1 MSINRQLALSLS
13 IFAST
18 TIGSAALAEDSIPLS
33 PPIEIKNSGD
43 GLKSQSSKSLNAK
56 LLNSSAGSTFL
67 AQSVNAEPA
76 KTSQKA
82 GALNGKITDQTKE
95 HVIKDARVVL
105 SKIGEE
111 HKRYHT
117 ESRADGTYTFPDV
130 EPGEYDFTISAA
142 EMLSTNQKIAIAPGE
157 SKILDIAMEDLEP
170 VETLRITGKRT
181 LIHPESIGATT
192 NIDHRYIYEYK
203 SGNDLRQLIES
214 TPGIMN
220 DSYGNVITRGEHNAI
235 NYELDGVVIPEA
247 AGVLQQSQPVSP
259 RSLQNIKV
267 DIGGYEASDGGG
279 PLGAVARMKSL
290 PIDAKPN
297 FLIGQQIGGP
307 LAGSIYYN
315 TSGAFSQNPDSK
327 LYNLRFS
334 SSGQFRGT
342 SMRLAPGTKD
352 FVGNAGADINTLSS
366 LVWKA
371 TNKDTFKFDLA
382 INESFLQSPLSK
394 FSRNSG
400 VRGFQQDRQ
409 DYFIASWKRKGEKF
423 FDELNLHLLN
433 GFYSE
438 SFKSSPA
445 FDPAPVVNADQ
456 PIWSLAAT
464 ARRFNYVFSAQGDIS
479 KLVHKTHHFKAGFL
493 SEVRP
498 VRTKFG
504 ATYFNADLPGSL
516 AASAAASDQVAQLQ
530 AAGDYV
536 GASQVNLNPL
546 PFGAVIS
553 PFTGTPD
560 GPQFKGSTFTGFRW
574 LQSAY
579 LQDKWTPKTGF
590 WKRLTL
596 DAGVR
601 FDLQHSVFG
610 NTMALAEQ
618 VASVPGVQPFSLKPY
633 QTQRLTDAQASGR
646 YGASFVITKNTV
658 VRASYSDI
666 FTPTPVDTF
675 IAPFL
680 VAGVDPIN
688 GIYQGTPRPLQATRG
703 RLVDFSIEQQV
714 GPRFVTR
721 TNLFYKELRNF
732 GDSGVI
738 GNLPI
743 YNRLTNSAQQ
753 AYGVETRIDMK
764 PKRDGYG
771 LNGFLSSTV
780 QAAYLRG
787 THGVSGG
794 FYDFPEAPLAQ
805 YPDHDRRFQGTAG
818 LGYKGRANW
827 WVLGDAQVST
837 GLQDGRDVAIYG
849 PHPSRTPVITNLGLS
864 AGYNTS
870 LALRK
875 QYRFLPASF
884 DVRIENLLNQRYP
897 TNLGS
902 PFQGTRYMLPLRVL
916 AGCAWQ
922 FGHEP
927 SQVAEKPSNKRS
939 SQPST
944 QI

>member
-1 MSINRQLALSLS
+1 MAANRQLFFGLAILW
-13 IFAST
+13 ST
-18 TIGSAALAEDSIPLS
+18 TIALKAHSAETSPSEQANSITSRTTLS
-33 PPIEIKNSGD
+33 TKSINS
-43 GLKSQSSKSLNAK
+43 KV
-56 LLNSSAGSTFL
+56 LNSTAGSTFL
-67 AQSVNAEPA
+67 AQSVNADPA
-76 KTSQKA
+76 KASQKT

-95 HVIKDARVVL
+95 HVVKDARVVL
-105 SKIGEE
+105 SKVGEE

-117 ESRADGTYTFPDV
+117 ESKPDGAYSFPDV
-130 EPGEYDFTISAA
+130 EPGDYDFTVSAA
-142 EMLSTNQKIAIAPGE
+142 EMLSTNQKVVIAPGE
-157 SKILDIAMEDLEP
+157 SKVLDIAMEDLEP

-192 NIDHRYIYEYK
+192 NIDHRYIYQYK

-214 TPGIMN
+214 TPGVMN

-247 AGVLQQSQPVSP
+247 AGVLQQTQPVSP

-279 PLGAVARMKSL
+279 PLGAIARMKSL

-307 LAGSIYYN
+307 IAGNIYYN
-315 TSGAFSQNPDSK
+315 TSGAFSEDPDSK

-342 SMRLAPGTKD
+342 SIRLAPPVKD
-352 FVGNAGADINTLSS
+352 FVGDAGADINTLSS
-366 LVWKA
+366 LVWKPN
-371 TNKDTFKFDLA
+371 NKDSFKFDLA
-382 INESFLQSPLSK
+382 INESFLQTPLSK
-394 FSRNSG
+394 FSRNNG
-400 VRGFQQDRQ
+400 VHAFQQDRQ
-409 DYFIASWKRKGEKF
+409 DYVIASWKRKGEKL
-423 FDELNLHLLN
+423 FDELNLHILN
-433 GFYSE
+433 GFYCE

-445 FDPAPVVNADQ
+445 FDPAPVLNADQ
-456 PIWSLAAT
+456 PLQSLSAT
-464 ARRFNYVFSAQGDIS
+464 ARRFNYVFSAQGDIN
-479 KLVHKTHHFKAGFL
+479 KTVNEHHFKAGFL
-493 SEVRP
+493 SEIRP

-504 ATYFNADLPGSL
+504 ATYFNADPNGP
-516 AASAAASDQVAQLQ
+516 V
-530 AAGDYV
+530 
-536 GASQVNLNPL
+536 

-553 PFTGTPD
+553 PFTGTQD
-560 GPQFKGSTFTGFRW
+560 GPQFKGSTFKGFRW
-574 LQSAY
+574 LESAY

-596 DAGVR
+596 DGGVR

-610 NTMALAEQ
+610 NTQALADQ
-618 VASVPGVQPFSLKPY
+618 VASIPGVQPFSRTPFN
-633 QTQRLTDAQASGR
+633 TQRVTDAQASGR
-646 YGASFVITKNTV
+646 YGASFVVTRNTV

-680 VAGVDPIN
+680 VSGVTPVN
-688 GIYQGTPRPLQATRG
+688 GVYQGTPRPLNATRG
-703 RLVDFSIEQQV
+703 RLVDFSVEQQV

-721 TNLFYKELRNF
+721 TNLFYKELQNF

-738 GNLPI
+738 SNLPI
-743 YNRLTNSAQQ
+743 YNRLTNSGQQ
-753 AYGVETRIDMK
+753 AYGVETRVDMK

-794 FYDFPEAPLAQ
+794 FYDFPTPPLMQ

-837 GLQDGRDVAIYG
+837 GLQDQRDVALFG
-849 PHPSRTPVITNLGLS
+849 PHPARTPVITNLGLS

-875 QYRFLPASF
+875 QIRYLPASF
-884 DVRIENLLNQRYP
+884 DLRIENLLNQRYP

-927 SQVAEKPSNKRS
+927 SQVAAKPTIPVKNPSTEPMTP
-939 SQPST
+939 PST

>member
-1 MSINRQLALSLS
+1 MAANRQLSFGLAILL
-13 IFAST
+13 ST
-18 TIGSAALAEDSIPLS
+18 TIALKANSAETSPSEQANSTGHDETTSRSSLS
-33 PPIEIKNSGD
+33 T
-43 GLKSQSSKSLNAK
+43 KSLNSK
-56 LLNSSAGSTFL
+56 VLNSTAGSTFL
-67 AQSVNAEPA
+67 AQSVNTDPA
-76 KTSQKA
+76 KASQKA

-95 HVIKDARVVL
+95 HAVKDARVVL
-105 SKIGEE
+105 SKVGEE

-117 ESRADGTYTFPDV
+117 ESKPDGTYIFPDV
-130 EPGEYDFTISAA
+130 EPGDYDFTVSAA
-142 EMLSTNQKIAIAPGE
+142 EMLSTNQKVVIAPGE
-157 SKILDIAMEDLEP
+157 SKVLDIAMEDLEP

-192 NIDHRYIYEYK
+192 NIDHRYIYQYK

-214 TPGIMN
+214 TPGVMN

-247 AGVLQQSQPVSP
+247 AGVLQQTQPVSP

-279 PLGAVARMKSL
+279 PLGAIARMKSL

-307 LAGSIYYN
+307 IAGNVYYN
-315 TSGAFSQNPDSK
+315 TSGAFSEDPDNK

-342 SMRLAPGTKD
+342 SIRLAPPVKD
-352 FVGNAGADINTLSS
+352 FVGDAGADINTLSS
-366 LVWKA
+366 LVWKPN
-371 TNKDTFKFDLA
+371 NKNTFKFDLA
-382 INESFLQSPLSK
+382 INESFLQTPLSK
-394 FSRNSG
+394 FSRNNG
-400 VRGFQQDRQ
+400 VHAFQQDRQ
-409 DYFIASWKRKGEKF
+409 DYVIASWKRKGEKL
-423 FDELNLHLLN
+423 FDELNLHILN

-445 FDPAPVVNADQ
+445 FDPAPVLNADQ
-456 PIWSLAAT
+456 PLQSLSAT
-464 ARRFNYVFSAQGDIS
+464 ARRFNYVFSAQGDIN
-479 KLVHKTHHFKAGFL
+479 KTVNGHHFKAGFL
-493 SEVRP
+493 SEIRP

-504 ATYFNADLPGSL
+504 ATYFNADPNGP
-516 AASAAASDQVAQLQ
+516 V
-530 AAGDYV
+530 
-536 GASQVNLNPL
+536 

-553 PFTGTPD
+553 PFTGTQD
-560 GPQFKGSTFTGFRW
+560 GPQFKGSTFKGFRW

-596 DAGVR
+596 DGGVR

-610 NTMALAEQ
+610 NTQALADQ
-618 VASVPGVQPFSLKPY
+618 VASIPGVQPFSRTPFN
-633 QTQRLTDAQASGR
+633 TQRVTDAQASGR
-646 YGASFVITKNTV
+646 YGASFVVTRNTV

-680 VAGVDPIN
+680 VSGVTPVAGV
-688 GIYQGTPRPLQATRG
+688 YQGTPRPLNATRG
-703 RLVDFSIEQQV
+703 RLVDFSVEQQV

-721 TNLFYKELRNF
+721 TNLFYKELQNF

-738 GNLPI
+738 SNLPI
-743 YNRLTNSAQQ
+743 YNRLTNSGQQ
-753 AYGVETRIDMK
+753 AYGVETRVDMK

-794 FYDFPEAPLAQ
+794 FYDFPTPPLAQ

-837 GLQDGRDVAIYG
+837 GLQDQRDVALFG
-849 PHPSRTPVITNLGLS
+849 PHPARTPVITNLGLS

-875 QYRFLPASF
+875 QIRYLPASF
-884 DVRIENLLNQRYP
+884 DLRIENLLNQRYP

-927 SQVAEKPSNKRS
+927 SQVAAKPTIPVKTPSTEPMTP
-939 SQPST
+939 PST

>member
-1 MSINRQLALSLS
+1 MSSKKLELARVLTLMLS
-13 IFAST
+13 IT
-18 TIGSAALAEDSIPLS
+18 TTLEARAADSDSAPNISFIGKDAREIRAPLS
-33 PPIEIKNSGD
+33 T
-43 GLKSQSSKSLNAK
+43 KSLNSK
-56 LLNSSAGSTFL
+56 VLNSSAGSTFL
-67 AQSVNAEPA
+67 AQSVNADPA
-76 KTSQKA
+76 KANQKA
-82 GALNGKITDQTKE
+82 GALSGKITDQTKE
-95 HVIKDARVVL
+95 HNIKDARVVL
-105 SKIGEE
+105 SKVGEE

-117 ESRADGTYTFPDV
+117 ESKPDGTYTFPDV
-130 EPGEYDFTISAA
+130 EPGDYDFTVSAA
-142 EMLSTNQKIAIAPGE
+142 EMLSTNQRVVIAPGE
-157 SKILDIAMEDLEP
+157 SKVLDIAMEDLEP

-192 NIDHRYIYEYK
+192 NIDHRYIYQYK

-214 TPGIMN
+214 TPGVMN

-247 AGVLQQSQPVSP
+247 AGVLQQTQPVSP

-279 PLGAVARMKSL
+279 PLGAIARMKSL

-307 LAGSIYYN
+307 IAGNIYYN
-315 TSGAFSQNPDSK
+315 TSGALSQDPDSK

-342 SMRLAPGTKD
+342 SIRLAPPVKD
-352 FVGNAGADINTLSS
+352 FVGDAGADINSLSS
-366 LVWKA
+366 LVWKPN
-371 TNKDTFKFDLA
+371 TRDTFKFDLA

-409 DYFIASWKRKGEKF
+409 DYVIASWKRKGEKL
-423 FDELNLHLLN
+423 FDELNLHILN

-445 FDPAPVVNADQ
+445 FDPAPVLNADQ
-456 PIWSLAAT
+456 PLQSLSAT
-464 ARRFNYVFSAQGDIS
+464 ARRFNYVFSAQGDIN
-479 KLVHKTHHFKAGFL
+479 KTVHGHHFKAGFL
-493 SEVRP
+493 SEIRP

-504 ATYFNADLPGSL
+504 ATYFNADPNGP
-516 AASAAASDQVAQLQ
+516 V
-530 AAGDYV
+530 
-536 GASQVNLNPL
+536 

-553 PFTGTPD
+553 PFTGTQD
-560 GPQFKGSTFTGFRW
+560 GPQFKGSTFKGFRW

-596 DAGVR
+596 DGGVR

-610 NTMALAEQ
+610 NTQALADQ
-618 VASVPGVQPFSLKPY
+618 VASIPGVQPFSRTPY
-633 QTQRLTDAQASGR
+633 NTQRVTDAQASGR
-646 YGASFVITKNTV
+646 YGASFVVTRNTV

-675 IAPFL
+675 IAPFQ
-680 VAGVDPIN
+680 VSGVTPI
-688 GIYQGTPRPLQATRG
+688 GGVYQGTPRPLNATRG
-703 RLVDFSIEQQV
+703 RLVDFSVEQQV

-721 TNLFYKELRNF
+721 TNLFYKELQNF

-743 YNRLTNSAQQ
+743 YNRLTNSGQN

-771 LNGFLSSTV
+771 LNGFVSSTV
-780 QAAYLRG
+780 QAAYLTN
-787 THGVSGG
+787 THGVTGG
-794 FYDFPEAPLAQ
+794 FYDFPTPPLMK

-818 LGYKGRANW
+818 LGYKGKANW

-837 GLQDGRDVAIYG
+837 GLQDQRDVALFG
-849 PHPSRTPVITNLGLS
+849 PHPARTPVITNLGLS

-875 QYRFLPASF
+875 QIKYLPASF
-884 DVRIENLLNQRYP
+884 DLRIENLLNQRYP

-927 SQVAEKPSNKRS
+927 SQVAAKPASKIPS
-939 SQPST
+939 TEPMTPPST

>member
-1 MSINRQLALSLS
+1 MPANWRLALIISILISSSSSVGAIASESFSLAP
-13 IFAST
+13 I
-18 TIGSAALAEDSIPLS
+18 SANSPLS
-33 PPIEIKNSGD
+33 T
-43 GLKSQSSKSLNAK
+43 KSLNAK
-56 LLNSSAGSTFL
+56 VLNSTAGSSFL

-76 KTSQKA
+76 KTAQKA
-82 GALNGKITDQTKE
+82 GALSGKITDLPKE
-95 HVIKDARVVL
+95 HGVKDARVVL
-105 SKIGEE
+105 SKVGEE

-117 ESRADGTYTFPDV
+117 ETKPDGSYAFADV
-130 EPGEYDFTISAA
+130 EPGDYDFTVSAA
-142 EMLSTNQKIAIAPGE
+142 EMLSTNQKVVIAPGE
-157 SKILDIAMEDLEP
+157 AKVLDIAMEDLEP

-181 LIHPESIGATT
+181 LIHPESIGAET
-192 NIDHRYIYEYK
+192 NIDHRTIYQYK

-214 TPGIMN
+214 TPGVMN

-247 AGVLQQSQPVSP
+247 AGVLQQTQPVSP

-267 DIGGYEASDGGG
+267 DIGGYEAQDGGG
-279 PLGAVARMKSL
+279 PLGAVAHMRSL

-307 LAGSIYYN
+307 IAGNIYYN
-315 TSGAFSQNPDSK
+315 TSGAFSENPDSK

-342 SMRLAPGTKD
+342 SLRLAPGTKD
-352 FVGNAGADINTLSS
+352 FVGNAGADINSLSS
-366 LVWKA
+366 LVWKPN
-371 TNKDTFKFDLA
+371 NKDTFKFDLA
-382 INESFLQSPLSK
+382 INESFLQSPISK
-394 FSRNSG
+394 FSRNAG
-400 VRGFQQDRQ
+400 VHSFQQDRQ
-409 DYFIASWKRKGEKF
+409 DYFITSWKRKGERF

-433 GFYSE
+433 GFYAE

-445 FDPAPVVNADQ
+445 FDPAPVLNADQ
-456 PIWSLAAT
+456 PIQSLSAT

-479 KLVHKTHHFKAGFL
+479 KTAFKSHHFKAGFL
-493 SEVRP
+493 SEIRP

-504 ATYFNADLPGSL
+504 ATYFNADLPGTL
-516 AASAAASDQVAQLQ
+516 ATNAQAADQVAQLQ
-530 AAGDYV
+530 AAGDFI
-536 GASQVNLNPL
+536 GASQVNLNPV
-546 PFGAVIS
+546 PFGAPIS

-560 GPQFKGSTFTGFRW
+560 GPQFRGSTYKGFRW

-579 LQDKWTPKTGF
+579 LQDKWTPKSSNF

-596 DAGVR
+596 DGGVR

-610 NTMALAEQ
+610 NTQALADQ
-618 VASVPGVQPFSLKPY
+618 VASIPGVQPFDRKPFN
-633 QTQRLTDAQASGR
+633 TQRATDAQASGR
-646 YGASFVITKNTV
+646 YGASFVVTKNTV

-666 FTPTPVDTF
+666 FTPTPVDTL

-680 VAGVDPIN
+680 VSGVDPIG
-688 GIYQGTPRPLQATRG
+688 GIYPGTPRPLRATRG
-703 RLVDFSIEQQV
+703 RLVDFSIEQQI

-721 TNLFYKELRNF
+721 TNLFYKELKNF

-738 GNLPI
+738 SNLPI
-743 YNRLTNSAQQ
+743 YNRLTNSGQE
-753 AYGVETRIDMK
+753 AYGVETRVDMK

-771 LNGFLSSTV
+771 FNGFLSSTV

-794 FYDFPEAPLAQ
+794 FYDFPEPPLPR

-837 GLQDGRDVAIYG
+837 GLQDQRDVALSG

-864 AGYNTS
+864 AGYNSS

-875 QYRFLPASF
+875 QYRFMPASF
-884 DVRIENLLNQRYP
+884 DLRIENLLNQRYA

-927 SQVAEKPSNKRS
+927 SQVAAKPSSK
-939 SQPST
+939 PST